1 VSVAADDDPNVVRDG
16 VVSAW
21 RDAPAMRDLHSDFH
35 SGEAHI
41 WRVATALS
49 DDAIT
54 RLIARLPEAERR
66 RAERYRHGPGRSG
79 FVVARVAL
87 RELLG
92 RYLGTGEAPLELR
105 YSAAGKPS
113 LDSAAEGGLHF
124 SLAHCGG
131 VALLA
136 FARIDVGVD
145 VERVR
150 RVTHAARIAA
160 RVFPAATQAVLA
172 GVAADE
178 WWRAFFAAWT
188 QREALVKA
196 VGGVLLATHDPL
208 DFVWPPPPGVRRFVE
223 AAGTAAARE
232 WTIAHLPTE
241 SSLTAA
247 VVAAG
252 AIERVRLATFTAR

>member
-1 VSVAADDDPNVVRDG
+1 
-16 VVSAW
+16 
-21 RDAPAMRDLHSDFH
+21 MM
-35 SGEAHI
+35 
-41 WRVATALS
+41 
-49 DDAIT
+49 
-54 RLIARLPEAERR
+54 RLPVAERR

-113 LDSAAEGGLHF
+113 VDTALAGGLHF
-124 SLAHCGG
+124 SLAHAGG

-150 RVTHAARIAA
+150 PVTHAARIAE
-160 RVFPAATQAVLA
+160 RVFPVTTREVLA
-172 GVAADE
+172 TVERDE

-196 VGGVLLATHDPL
+196 VGGVLLATRDPL
-208 DFVWPPPPGVRRFVE
+208 DFVWPPPSGVRRFVE
-223 AAGTAAARE
+223 EPGTAAARD

-241 SSLTAA
+241 SNLTAA
-247 VVAAG
+247 LVAAG
-252 AIERVRLATFTAR
+252 PIDRLRLSTFTLP